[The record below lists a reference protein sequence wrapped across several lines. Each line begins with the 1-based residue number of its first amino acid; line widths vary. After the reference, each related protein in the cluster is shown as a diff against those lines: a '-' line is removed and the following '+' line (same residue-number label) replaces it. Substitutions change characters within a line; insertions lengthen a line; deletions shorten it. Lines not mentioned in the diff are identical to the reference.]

1 MAHASDSMSS
11 VSLTISSEQAD
22 KTIAA
27 ILRSNLPRQSWKQ
40 VRRLIETRRV
50 RIGGEVCLD
59 PARRLR
65 EGQVIE
71 ILDRP
76 APKPRQHDEIK
87 ITYLDTHLVV
97 VEKPS
102 GMSTVRH
109 PMERAWPAKRTALSP
124 TVEEIVP

>member
-1 MAHASDSMSS
+1 MSSDS
-11 VSLTISSEQAD
+11 SELSGA
-22 KTIAA
+22 TLAA
-27 ILRSNLPRQSWKQ
+27 VLRGYMPRQSWSQ

-76 APKPRQHDEIK
+76 APKPRQDDEIK

-109 PMERAWPAKRTALSP
+109 PME
-124 TVEEIVP
+124 